1 MLFAPGYAAVNVT
14 GRFKVRLFPDV
25 ETVAAATPIEH

>member
-1 MLFAPGYAAVNVT
+1 VVFAPVYAAVNVT

-25 ETVAAATPIEH
+25 ETVAPATPIEH